1 MRWSRLLT
9 SIALAAFLV
18 LSLPAPQTRAQIEG
32 IDLSQP
38 VNVSQSGGTFDPIA
52 AVDSD
57 GVLHVSWRDSDN
69 RFFYTRSTK
78 DGWQQPLWITYPF
91 THASLLGLQI
101 PAPTLVGGLHG
112 RLAMLWFGENN
123 GLRSS
128 SISAASLGTN
138 TAWTAPY
145 LIANSIEDFDVE
157 VDDKGVFHMAYIQ
170 AADYTSSNAGVYYTT
185 SFNNGATWNIPTLVY
200 GSSYYIRRSEL
211 DDEDPRNTV
220 DLSVTNLD
228 GETGVFVT
236 FDNLARKRVLFS
248 RLLTDGKRW
257 EEPVEVD
264 GPATLGGSTVP
275 FAISVSATQ
284 KNVLMTWQVGQ
295 PQGVCFNYYVVSQ
308 DAGETWSE
316 RQRANLPYVDCA
328 QDRRLKSGVS
338 DYTLL
343 TDTVKGQMYFTA
355 WNGKE
360 WSQTQSWPEL
370 FEFVDSETLN
380 NVRLDCQVPVF
391 LPSQALA
398 VAGCDQESGQDIWVS
413 GRSLTDIDS
422 WFSQVTG
429 WRVAEQIQ
437 STQNNLEHINIAVD
451 SQDGIHALWSQ
462 VEDPAPVAE
471 GTEATVLTND
481 AIYYSYWGGGSWTK
495 PLPIYSALE
504 DSVGRMT
511 VDIGQDGK
519 ISLVW
524 KDEAA
529 RKLHYTWA
537 VAARAGSAL
546 EWAALSDLPVDEM
559 TADMPDLVVDP
570 SGTLFVVYAVPI
582 NENRGIYLL
591 SSSDGGKNW
600 SDPQMIL
607 DGVQAGLEVVQEPIL
622 RAGFDGT
629 LHLLVGDGMLN
640 VSGVMNRALYL
651 QSTDRGA
658 TWTEAQSISSRRV
671 KHYRLL
677 TAAPNTVHR
686 IWQEESEQGDVVYHQ
701 LSLDGGETWSRVGRV
716 LNGTGNFWLGDVV
729 ADSAGQL
736 HLFRVSS
743 DAQQIQTIDYW
754 KWGGADW
761 IEVDNFVAGQTELSG
776 EYPVAAAVNGLGDL
790 AAVTMRGLNELSDQT
805 QAYKLMFTRRTI
817 RIPAV
822 QITPVALMPVS
833 SPTPEA
839 VAEITETAAPT
850 PTTDLAA
857 LEAPQGDQGGLSMAL
872 AVSIGA
878 SLLAIGLGLGVVF
891 IRGKK
896 LK

>member
-9 SIALAAFLV
+9 TIALAAFIM
-18 LSLPAPQTRAQIEG
+18 LSLPALQTRAQTEG
-32 IDLSQP
+32 VDLSSP
-38 VNVSQSGGTFDPIA
+38 ANLSQSGGTYDPIA

-57 GVLHVSWRDSDN
+57 GVMHVAWRDSDN
-69 RFFYTRSTK
+69 RFFYSRSTE
-78 DGWQQPLWITYPF
+78 DGWQEPRWVTYPF
-91 THASLLGLQI
+91 TYASLMGLQI
-101 PAPTLVGGLHG
+101 PAPTLVGGLYG
-112 RLAMLWFGENN
+112 RLAMLWYGDNN
-123 GLRSS
+123 TLRSS
-128 SISAASLGTN
+128 TISAVNLGTN
-138 TAWTAPY
+138 TAWTSPY
-145 LIANSIEDFDVE
+145 LIANAVEDFDVE
-157 VDDKGVFHMAYIQ
+157 MDAKGVFHMAYIQ
-170 AADYTSSNAGVYYTT
+170 AADNPPSNAGVYYTT
-185 SFNNGATWNIPTLVY
+185 SVNNGATWNIPTLVY
-200 GSSYYIRRSEL
+200 GSSYYIRRAEL

-220 DLSVTNLD
+220 DLSVTSLD
-228 GETGVFVT
+228 GKTGVFVT
-236 FDNLARKRVLFS
+236 FDNLSRKRVLFS
-248 RLLTDGKRW
+248 RLLADGKSW
-257 EEPVEVD
+257 EEPAEVD
-264 GPATLGGSTVP
+264 GPATLGGSTIP
-275 FAISVSATQ
+275 FQISVSASQ
-284 KNVLMTWQVGQ
+284 ENVLMTWQVGQ
-295 PQGVCFNYYVVSQ
+295 PGGVCLNYFMVSEN
-308 DAGETWSE
+308 AGENWSE

-328 QDRRLKSGVS
+328 QDRRLKSGVGE
-338 DYTLL
+338 YTLL

-370 FEFVDSETLN
+370 FEFVDPESLN
-380 NVRLDCQVPVF
+380 NVRLECQAPVF
-391 LPSQALA
+391 LPSQELA
-398 VAGCDQESGQDIWVS
+398 VAGCDRESGQDVWVA
-413 GRSLTDIDS
+413 GRSLADIGS
-422 WFSQVTG
+422 WFTQVAG

-437 STQNNLEHINIAVD
+437 STKNNMEQINIAVD

-471 GTEATVLTND
+471 GTTETILTND
-481 AIYYSYWGGGSWTK
+481 AIYYSYWGGSSWTK

-504 DSVGRMT
+504 DSVGRMA

-537 VAARAGSAL
+537 VADQAGSAL
-546 EWAALSDLPVDEM
+546 EWAALADLPVDEM
-559 TADMPDLVVDP
+559 TADMPDLVIDP

-582 NENRGIYLL
+582 NETRGVYLL
-591 SSSDGGKNW
+591 SSTDGGKNW

-607 DGVQAGLEVVQEPIL
+607 DGIQAGLEVVQEPLL
-622 RAGFDGT
+622 RAGSDGS

-640 VSGVMNRALYL
+640 VSGVMNRVLYL
-651 QSTDRGA
+651 QSTDHGA
-658 TWTEAQSISSRRV
+658 TWTAAQSVSSRRV
-671 KHYRLL
+671 KQYRLL

-701 LSLDGGETWSRVGRV
+701 LSLDGGETWSRVGQV
-716 LNGTGNFWLGDVV
+716 FNGTGNFWLGDAVT
-729 ADSAGQL
+729 DIAGQL
-736 HLFRVSS
+736 HLLRVSR

-754 KWGGADW
+754 KWVGADW

-776 EYPVAAAVNGLGDL
+776 EYPVAAAVNSLGDL

-805 QAYKLMFTRRTI
+805 QAYKLMFTRRTV
-817 RIPAV
+817 RIPTA

-833 SPTPEA
+833 TSTPEA
-839 VAEITETAAPT
+839 SAEVTETAAPT

-857 LEAPQGDQGGLSMAL
+857 LADPQQDQGGLSMAL

-896 LK
+896 QN